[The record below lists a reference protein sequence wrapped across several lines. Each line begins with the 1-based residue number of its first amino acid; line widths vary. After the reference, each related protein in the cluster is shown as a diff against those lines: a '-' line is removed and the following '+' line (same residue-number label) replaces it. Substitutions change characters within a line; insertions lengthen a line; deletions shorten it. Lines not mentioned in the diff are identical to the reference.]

1 MSALSCTLDL
11 DSKLRV
17 IELTLRLIELTVPS
31 YGINQNKLVMVIV
44 SDMRQNMTLHI
55 IRLVSD
61 QEKSDGRSNP

>member
-61 QEKSDGRSNP
+61 QEKNDGRSNP